1 MRLKWCDS
9 HLILPISDLADSHVL
24 VIMLSSLA
32 SPGKLDSEIGRKY
45 RQ

>member
-24 VIMLSSLA
+24 YR
-32 SPGKLDSEIGRKY
+32 KLVRVV
-45 RQ
+45 